1 MDTGSEASSAEEWL
15 LLKFSVVPNSSVGWF
30 RAGVGF
36 YNKKQFAWSIE
47 CFHRSVQLDP
57 LNYNA
62 YQIMARACIAV
73 NRRDDAIEAL
83 KKSVKLDNPSDW
95 QLLVELTRSKD
106 NGQAATSNR
115 NATGD
120 TVDNTSTPLTD
131 SNDFPPVPPAEPAED
146 TGARPDYAPAAKQDG
161 GTGGT
166 DANNNQDN
174 NNTAA
179 TAHDAGAGI
188 DTDIN
193 KDNDHDDDDDNNSL
207 TETTVTTN
215 PAQ

>member
-1 MDTGSEASSAEEWL
+1 MYPFRCPLLSSRPLCCPNPAL
-15 LLKFSVVPNSSVGWF
+15 LTSPSL
-30 RAGVGF
+30 
-36 YNKKQFAWSIE
+36 I
-47 CFHRSVQLDP
+47 CRSLS
-57 LNYNA
+57 LSLS
-62 YQIMARACIAV
+62 RACY
-73 NRRDDAIEAL
+73 
-83 KKSVKLDNPSDW
+83 S
-95 QLLVELTRSKD
+95 